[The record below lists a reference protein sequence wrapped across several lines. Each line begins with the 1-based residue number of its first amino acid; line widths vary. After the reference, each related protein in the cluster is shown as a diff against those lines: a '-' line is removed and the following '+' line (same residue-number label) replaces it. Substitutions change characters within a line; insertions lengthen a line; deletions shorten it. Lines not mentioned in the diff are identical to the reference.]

1 MKLYLVDAENIYFS
15 QIRNYFKE
23 IISSYDNENYRSA
36 MVMLYSTI
44 ICDLLLK
51 LKELSDVYND
61 STAESLL
68 NEINKERIRAGD
80 SSWEHKLVEK
90 IYKSTELLSAE
101 SYTIIKHIHD
111 LRNFSAHPAMNEDYD
126 LISPNKEIV
135 AGYIKESLE
144 NIFVKPSVFAQNIVD
159 RMSDDVAERKEQYQN
174 DFIAFE
180 QYLNK
185 VYFQRMSDRMIEKVF
200 RSFWKFT
207 LKKSED
213 IVYQEN
219 RNINRKV
226 MEVMLRKYY
235 DNLCESIKNDSAYFT
250 ISSDTQCLGNA
261 TILCSCFP
269 KIYENLDV
277 IVKHQL
283 RDYKEKDAEIL
294 QWFTSG
300 DLRGHLLSLRIENDK
315 INFNVLYMLDKICR
329 NQGQPSLFTKFL
341 INHYSQSNTYSSAR
355 NRFDHI
361 IEPYLNRFS
370 QEDFVLL
377 LEAINKNNQI
387 YNYSLQQIRNDR
399 ILEVARTVLPDNFD
413 FSKFKNFKFSG
424 DDVEGSRN
432 NEANN
437 DFNVSN
443 IELD

>member
-1 MKLYLVDAENIYFS
+1 M
-15 QIRNYFKE
+15 
-23 IISSYDNENYRSA
+23 
-36 MVMLYSTI
+36 
-44 ICDLLLK
+44 
-51 LKELSDVYND
+51 
-61 STAESLL
+61 
-68 NEINKERIRAGD
+68 
-80 SSWEHKLVEK
+80 
-90 IYKSTELLSAE
+90 
-101 SYTIIKHIHD
+101 
-111 LRNFSAHPAMNEDYD
+111 
-126 LISPNKEIV
+126 
-135 AGYIKESLE
+135 
-144 NIFVKPSVFAQNIVD
+144 
-159 RMSDDVAERKEQYQN
+159 
-174 DFIAFE
+174 
-180 QYLNK
+180 
-185 VYFQRMSDRMIEKVF
+185 
-200 RSFWKFT
+200 
-207 LKKSED
+207 
-213 IVYQEN
+213 
-219 RNINRKV
+219 
-226 MEVMLRKYY
+226 
-235 DNLCESIKNDSAYFT
+235 
-250 ISSDTQCLGNA
+250 
-261 TILCSCFP
+261 
-269 KIYENLDV
+269 DV

>member
-1 MKLYLVDAENIYFS
+1 
-15 QIRNYFKE
+15 
-23 IISSYDNENYRSA
+23 
-36 MVMLYSTI
+36 
-44 ICDLLLK
+44 
-51 LKELSDVYND
+51 
-61 STAESLL
+61 
-68 NEINKERIRAGD
+68 
-80 SSWEHKLVEK
+80 
-90 IYKSTELLSAE
+90 
-101 SYTIIKHIHD
+101 
-111 LRNFSAHPAMNEDYD
+111 
-126 LISPNKEIV
+126 
-135 AGYIKESLE
+135 
-144 NIFVKPSVFAQNIVD
+144 
-159 RMSDDVAERKEQYQN
+159 
-174 DFIAFE
+174 
-180 QYLNK
+180 
-185 VYFQRMSDRMIEKVF
+185 MSDRMIEKVF

-235 DNLCESIKNDSAYFT
+235 DNLCESIKKDSAYFT

-399 ILEVARTVLPDNFD
+399 ILEVARTVHPDNFD